1 MSLDA
6 NVAIVRRFM
15 DAVYKGNFAVV
26 DELMAPN
33 FVEHTLEIHGRAS
46 MKHAVMLLKRGFPD
60 LSVTIEDITADG
72 DKVWD
77 RITATGT
84 HTGEYRGLAPTGRP
98 VTLSGMRIW
107 RILDGQLTERWS
119 AYDFFT
125 FFSQLGIIDYRGY
138 PDERT

>member
-15 DAVYKGNFAVV
+15 DAVYKGNFDVV
-26 DELMAPN
+26 DELMAPD
-33 FVEHTLEIHGRAS
+33 FVEHTLQINGRAQ

-60 LSVTIEDITADG
+60 LSVTIEDIAADG

-107 RILDGQLTERWS
+107 RIVDGQLAERWS

-125 FFSQLGIIDYRGY
+125 FFSQLGIIDYKGY
-138 PDERT
+138 PDERS